1 MKRKTPEDRLW
12 QVQDTQT
19 LFTNRVVS
27 FVASNV
33 TSPRTQITK
42 EFYRFEFP
50 AWVNI
55 VAVTPSQE
63 IVLIRQYRFGTGRTE
78 LEIPGGSVEPGED
91 PLEAGIREL
100 QEETGYTGKNARLI
114 GRVCPNPAIQD
125 NCCYTVLVEN
135 VRHTATPE
143 LDPMEDI
150 EVFTAPITDVWEF
163 VRNGAITHGLVLNGL
178 MFYSMDKQNNRALSP
193 APA

>member
-1 MKRKTPEDRLW
+1 MKRKTPEDSLW
-12 QVQDTQT
+12 QVKDTQT

-42 EFYRFEFP
+42 EFYRLEFP

-55 VAVTPSQE
+55 VAVTPEQE
-63 IVLIRQYRFGTGRTE
+63 IVLIRQYRFGTGKTE
-78 LEIPGGSVEPGED
+78 MEIPGGSVEIGED
-91 PLEAGIREL
+91 PLQAGVREL
-100 QEETGYTGKNARLI
+100 QEETGYTGENARLI

-125 NCCYTVLVEN
+125 NYCYTVMVEN
-135 VRHTATPE
+135 VRRTAAPE

-150 EVFTAPITDVWEF
+150 EVFTAPEPDVWQF
-163 VRNGAITHGLVLNGL
+163 VRNGTIDHGLVLNGL
-178 MFYSMDKQNNRALSP
+178 MFYSMSRQGDRSLSP

>member
-1 MKRKTPEDRLW
+1 MKRKTPEDSLW
-12 QVQDTQT
+12 QVKDTQT

-42 EFYRFEFP
+42 EFYRLEFP

-55 VAVTPSQE
+55 VAVTPEQE
-63 IVLIRQYRFGTGRTE
+63 IVLIRQYRFGTGKTE
-78 LEIPGGSVEPGED
+78 MEIPGGSVEIGED
-91 PLEAGIREL
+91 PLQAGVREL
-100 QEETGYTGKNARLI
+100 QEETGYTGENARLI

-125 NCCYTVLVEN
+125 NYCYTVLVEN
-135 VRHTATPE
+135 VRRTAAPE

-150 EVFTAPITDVWEF
+150 EVFTAPVPDVWEF
-163 VRNGAITHGLVLNGL
+163 VRNGTIDHGLVLNGL
-178 MFYSMDKQNNRALSP
+178 MFYSMARQGDRSLSP